1 MKIVKNNG
9 RYYVN
14 DLDLKEVLSNR
25 KYVMKFVDD
34 MITQYTELLKENP
47 DIEKCTL
54 YKWKGRLKAYKEVQ
68 EKMRLRR

>member
-1 MKIVKNNG
+1 MKIEKNNG

-14 DLDLKEVLSNR
+14 DLDLKELISNR
-25 KYVMKFVDD
+25 KYVSNYIKDS
-34 MITQYTELLKENP
+34 IEQYTTLIKDNP
-47 DIEKCTL
+47 DIEKATL

>member
-25 KYVMKFVDD
+25 KYVSNYIKDS
-34 MITQYTELLKENP
+34 IEQYTQLLRDNP
-47 DIEKCTL
+47 DIERCTL

>member
-25 KYVMKFVDD
+25 KYVSNYIKDS
-34 MITQYTELLKENP
+34 IEQYTQLLRDNP